1 MRKKYLS
8 ALLFGVLLVASTGTF
23 TSCKDYDDDI
33 NNLQE
38 QISGQ
43 EGVSTKISA
52 IESTISS
59 LQSAQS
65 GLQSAIDA
73 AESAAQQAAL
83 AAQNAAIE
91 AAKADLEAAKAELQA
106 AATADKEELQA
117 AIATV
122 NETLAGISGSIQTLE
137 QFKTNTEASLE
148 ALAQAD
154 TNLQNAIT
162 DLEASVAENAK
173 QIAANKAAIEAQVA
187 ALDKYKALTGADI
200 DALKASI
207 EAIEAGQLTEE
218 MTNKIAEQVTEAV
231 GAELDLISAAFSK
244 AVTFVTIVNPYLN
257 GSDNAD
263 IQGSAYTLDL
273 RTATA
278 RVDYTFG
285 KDEAEASMYEIANQR
300 EFKKG
305 ERAFLSDSI
314 IIRVSPTNA
323 VLTPQQ
329 ISFVN
334 SEKQTL
340 DQLVTIESVEP
351 VKGMVTRGISANGLW
366 KVNFKLNETN
376 YKDEAYNAASKYDY
390 TEGMDAEKIKD
401 LKNIMYAVAVKD
413 SPEDTERYVTSG
425 YDLTLGNEY
434 DFVYNLEFMVNDESY
449 TNIRN
454 RFLYAEERTND
465 YTNDNGGRSWVVDS
479 DQNLL
484 YDNAWEL
491 DSEGELQEQGGTFLT
506 EVDGSESG
514 ERTIYGKRQ
523 KYYTLGVEDNRN
535 SRPFFMVKPN
545 EAFTVKLGN
554 RYTTDEEL
562 AGIYGFYVT
571 LDANRAVE
579 SAPSEINAWNSYE
592 PNIEGLNQITTG
604 NEITLNIKDDNA
616 NGDIVGFRVYAI
628 NQDGTLVDP
637 DGKAFYVSVG
647 DISQIEMTNIE
658 YMPTN
663 ISDQTITDIEIPSE
677 LTQLFSQ
684 SDQYYATDYEVDFEN
699 NPVVTKNGNTYR
711 SGFGIDFVD
720 ENGNI
725 TWPQNAETI
734 QIRLW
739 DAPWTYKDGGTYSLT
754 FNIRNGKDAVVR
766 TVKVSFT
773 KEMPTFPSEFSMK
786 NNQLTNGAKEVVVD
800 FNNWNINPV
809 HNLGTAFNGISTADN
824 AIVDWNYTF
833 TSDNDQIVFNSDW
846 INNDN
851 RYGFYLDVDNMD
863 EAAKLFSDKNTTD
876 KVYNV
881 TVGYV
886 YEGISSES
894 DNANYEV
901 DAPTDKNFKMRLVCG
916 NGLTS
921 EWKKYDSK
929 KAPIH
934 EKIVYGDPTTRIA
947 AANILKLKEGN
958 TDITG
963 RLTANQIK
971 DCHLAT
977 GGVNDEYFTVEFD
990 ATTQEFVFKTVLSNN
1005 PPVSDIKGAELKFT
1019 LVDVFGHENPESYKY
1034 IDITLK

>member
-8 ALLFGVLLVASTGTF
+8 ALLFGALLVASTGTF

-83 AAQNAAIE
+83 TAQNAAIE

-162 DLEASVAENAK
+162 ELEASVAENAQ
-173 QIAANKAAIEAQVA
+173 QIAANKTAIEAQVA
-187 ALDKYKALTGADI
+187 ALDEYKALTGADI

-218 MTNKIAEQVTEAV
+218 MANKIAEQVTETV
-231 GAELDLISAAFSK
+231 GAELDVISAAFSK
-244 AVTFVTIVNPYLN
+244 AVTFVTVVNYNLN
-257 GSDNAD
+257 GSNNS
-263 IQGSAYTLDL
+263 IVQGALTTLDL
-273 RTATA
+273 RTAVA

-285 KDEAEASMYEIANQR
+285 KDEVEAGTYEIANQR

-314 IIRVSPTNA
+314 VIRVSPTNA

-334 SEKQTL
+334 SDKVTL
-340 DQLVTIESVEP
+340 DNLVTIESVEP
-351 VKGMVTRGISANGLW
+351 VKGVATRGISANGLW
-366 KVNFKLNETN
+366 QVKFKLNEAS

-390 TEGMDAEKIKD
+390 KEGMDVEKIKE
-401 LKNIMYAVAVKD
+401 LKDILYAVAVKD
-413 SPEDTERYVTSG
+413 TPEDTERYVTSG

-434 DFVYNLEFMVNDESY
+434 DYHYDLEFMVNDTY
-449 TNIRN
+449 YKDIRN
-454 RFLYAEERTND
+454 RYYYAEERNND
-465 YTNDNGGRSWVVDS
+465 YTNDNQGHTWVVDEQ
-479 DQNLL
+479 QNLL
-484 YDNAWEL
+484 FDKAWDL
-491 DSEGELQEQGGTFLT
+491 DAEGELQEDGTNFLT
-506 EVDGSESG
+506 EVDGIDAG
-514 ERTIYGKRQ
+514 YTRTIYGNKQ
-523 KYYTLGVEDNRN
+523 DWYYGGDERN
-535 SRPFFMVKPN
+535 SRNFFMAKPN
-545 EAFTVKLGN
+545 EAFTVRLGN
-554 RYTTDEEL
+554 ENQSEADL

-571 LDANRAVE
+571 LDSQRAVE
-579 SAPSEINAWNSYE
+579 SAPSEINAWNSYAGK
-592 PNIEGLNQITTG
+592 IEGLNQITTSR
-604 NEITLNIKDDNA
+604 EITLNIKDESA
-616 NGDIVGFRVYAI
+616 NGDIIGFRVYAI

-647 DISQIEMTNIE
+647 NIAQIEVTDVK
-658 YMPTN
+658 YTPTEFN
-663 ISDQTITDIEIPSE
+663 DQVIDEIPIPAE
-677 LTQLFSQ
+677 LTQLFKQ
-684 SDQYYATDYEVDFEN
+684 SMFYRMSDWTVDYEN
-699 NPVVTKNGNTYR
+699 NPVVSKGNNTYK
-711 SGFGIDFVD
+711 SGFRIEFID
-720 ENGNI
+720 ENGNS
-725 TWPQNAETI
+725 TSPYYAETMKI
-734 QIRLW
+734 TLNEL
-739 DAPWTYKDGGTYSLT
+739 PWMYKDGGTYSGT
-754 FNIRNGKDAVVR
+754 FNIRNEKEAVVR

-786 NNQLTNGAKEVVVD
+786 NNQLTNGAKEVVVNI
-800 FNNWNINPV
+800 NNWNNNPV

-824 AIVDWNYTF
+824 AIVDRNYTF

-846 INNDN
+846 INNDD
-851 RYGFYLDVDNMD
+851 RYGFYLDVDNNMND
-863 EAAKLFSDKNTTD
+863 AAKLFSDKNTTD

-894 DNANYEV
+894 DDTNYEV

-921 EWKKYDSK
+921 EWKNYDAK

-934 EKIVYGDPTTRIA
+934 SEIVYGQTTRIA
-947 AANILKLKEGN
+947 AADILKLKEGDTN
-958 TDITG
+958 ITT
-963 RLTANQIK
+963 LTASQIK

-977 GGVNDEYFTVEFD
+977 GGVNDEYFKVSFD
-990 ATTQEFVFKTVLSNN
+990 ESTQEFIFTTILTEN

-1034 IDITLK
+1034 IDITLQ

>member
-8 ALLFGVLLVASTGTF
+8 ALLFGALLFASTGTF

-43 EGVSTKISA
+43 EGVSAKITA

-117 AIATV
+117 AIAAV

-173 QIAANKAAIEAQVA
+173 QIAANKTAIEGQLA
-187 ALDKYKALTGADI
+187 ALDEYKALTGADI

-218 MTNKIAEQVTEAV
+218 MANKIAEQVTETV
-231 GAELDLISAAFSK
+231 GAELDVISAAFSK
-244 AVTFVTIVNPYLN
+244 AVTFVTVVNHKLN
-257 GSDNAD
+257 GSNNN
-263 IQGSAYTLDL
+263 IVQGAHTTLDL
-273 RTATA
+273 RTAVA

-285 KDEAEASMYEIANQR
+285 KDEVEAGTYEIANQR

-314 IIRVSPTNA
+314 VIRVSPTNA

-329 ISFVN
+329 ISFV
-334 SEKQTL
+334 SSDKATL
-340 DQLVTIESVEP
+340 DDLVTIESVEP
-351 VKGMVTRGISANGLW
+351 VKGVATRGISANGLW
-366 KVNFKLNETN
+366 QVKFKLNETN

-390 TEGMDAEKIKD
+390 KEGMEVEKMKELKD
-401 LKNIMYAVAVKD
+401 ILYAVAVKD
-413 SPEDTERYVTSG
+413 TPEDTERYVTSE
-425 YDLTLGNEY
+425 YELTLGNEY
-434 DFVYNLEFMVNDESY
+434 DYHYNLQFRVDDVPYNK
-449 TNIRN
+449 IRN
-454 RFLYAEERTND
+454 RYYYAEERNND
-465 YTNDNGGRSWVVDS
+465 YTNDNQGRTWVVDEQ
-479 DQNLL
+479 QNLL
-484 YDNAWEL
+484 FDKAWDL
-491 DSEGELQEQGGTFLT
+491 DVKGELQEDGTNFLT
-506 EVDGSESG
+506 KVDGTDAG
-514 ERTIYGKRQ
+514 YTQTIYGNKQ
-523 KYYTLGVEDNRN
+523 DWYLGGDDRN
-535 SRPFFMVKPN
+535 SENFFMAKPN
-545 EAFTVKLGN
+545 EAFTVRLGN
-554 RYTTDEEL
+554 EYQSEADL

-571 LDANRAVE
+571 LDSQRAVE
-579 SAPSEINAWNSYE
+579 SAPSEINAWNSYAGK
-592 PNIEGLNQITTG
+592 IEGLNQITTSR
-604 NEITLNIKDDNA
+604 EITLNIKDESA
-616 NGDIVGFRVYAI
+616 NGDIIGFRVYAI

-647 DISQIEMTNIE
+647 NIAQVEVTDIKYTPTDISSTVIE
-658 YMPTN
+658 
-663 ISDQTITDIEIPSE
+663 EIPIPAE
-677 LTQLFSQ
+677 LTQLFKQ
-684 SDQYYATDYEVDFEN
+684 SMYYHMDDWTVDYEN
-699 NPVVTKNGNTYR
+699 NPVVSKGNNTYK
-711 SGFGIDFVD
+711 SGFNVEFVD
-720 ENGNI
+720 ENGNR
-725 TWPQNAETI
+725 TNPYNAETMKI
-734 QIRLW
+734 VLYSS
-739 DAPWTYKDGGTYSLT
+739 PSMYKDGGTYSGT
-754 FNIRNGKDAVVR
+754 FNIRNEKEAVVR

-773 KEMPTFPSEFSMK
+773 KEMPTFPAEFSMK

-800 FNNWNINPV
+800 IHNWNNNLVV

-833 TSDNDQIVFNSDW
+833 TSDNDQIVFNSDLD
-846 INNDN
+846 NNA
-851 RYGFYLDVDNMD
+851 RYGFYLNVDNMD

-886 YEGISSES
+886 YKDISSES
-894 DNANYEV
+894 DDNDYEV
-901 DAPTDKNFKMRLVCG
+901 DAPADKNFKMRLVCG

-921 EWKKYDSK
+921 EWKKYDDK
-929 KAPIH
+929 KAPVH
-934 EKIVYGDPTTRIA
+934 EKIVYGSTTPTRIKA
-947 AANILKLKEGN
+947 ADILKLKEGN
-958 TDITG
+958 TDIT

-977 GGVNDEYFTVEFD
+977 GGVNDEYFKVSFD
-990 ATTQEFVFKTVLSNN
+990 ADAQEFIFTTVLTEN

>member
-8 ALLFGVLLVASTGTF
+8 ALLFGALLFASTGTF

-43 EGVSTKISA
+43 EGVSAKITA

-173 QIAANKAAIEAQVA
+173 QIAANKTAIEGQLA
-187 ALDKYKALTGADI
+187 ALDEYKALTGADI

-218 MTNKIAEQVTEAV
+218 MANKIAEQVTETV
-231 GAELDLISAAFSK
+231 GAELDVISAAFSK
-244 AVTFVTIVNPYLN
+244 AVTFVTLTNPYLDS
-257 GSDNAD
+257 SDYA
-263 IQGSAYTLDL
+263 IQGNSSRLDL
-273 RTATA
+273 RTTKA
-278 RVDYTFG
+278 RQNYTFG
-285 KDEAEASMYEIANQR
+285 KDEAEASRYTIENQH
-300 EFKKG
+300 EFKID
-305 ERAFLSDSI
+305 EQAFLTDSV

-323 VLTPQQ
+323 VLTAGQ

-334 SEKQTL
+334 SELGTL
-340 DQLVTIESVEP
+340 DQLVTVESVEP
-351 VKGMVTRGISANGLW
+351 VKGTVTRGVSANGLW
-366 KVNFKLNETN
+366 KVKFKLNEAN
-376 YKDEAYNAASKYDY
+376 YSEVAYQTASLYGYK
-390 TEGMDAEKIKD
+390 EGMDDKEIND
-401 LKNIMYAVAVKD
+401 LSSIAYAIAVKD
-413 SPEDTERYVTSG
+413 TPEETDRYVTSD
-425 YDLTLGNEY
+425 YSLTLGREY
-434 DFVYNLEFMVNDESY
+434 KPVYGLRFKVNDEKVSDL
-449 TNIRN
+449 RN
-454 RFLYAEERTND
+454 RFYQAED
-465 YTNDNGGRSWVVDS
+465 YTFVMDEAK
-479 DQNLL
+479 NLR
-484 YDNAWEL
+484 YDYAWETEYNDDL
-491 DSEGELQEQGGTFLT
+491 GYDDIVSENGEFVK
-506 EVDGSESG
+506 EVDAIDAGYSNE
-514 ERTIYGKRQ
+514 IDGKEY
-523 KYYTLGVEDNRN
+523 KWYYRGDERN
-535 SRPFFMVKPN
+535 SRPFFAVKPN
-545 EAFTVKLGN
+545 EAFTVSLD
-554 RYTTDEEL
+554 YTPERL
-562 AGIYGFYVT
+562 SGIYGFYVT
-571 LDANRAVE
+571 LDADRAVE
-579 SAPSEINAWNSYE
+579 SAPSEINAWNSYAA
-592 PNIEGLNQITTG
+592 NIEGLNQITTG
-604 NEITLNIKDDNA
+604 SQITLNIKDASA
-616 NGDIVGFRVYAI
+616 NGDIIGFRVHAI

-637 DGKAFYVSVG
+637 DGKAFYVAVG
-647 DISQIEMTNIE
+647 EIAQVELSKMT
-658 YMPTN
+658 YTPTSAWSTN
-663 ISDQTITDIEIPSE
+663 NDPTTNTNWTNTIALPAEI
-677 LTQLFSQ
+677 LDLFKASGCHVEGW
-684 SDQYYATDYEVDFEN
+684 TMNEEN
-699 NPVVTKNGNTYR
+699 NPTPAEFNAQLL
-711 SGFGIDFVD
+711 DA
-720 ENGNI
+720 NGNI
-725 TWPQNAETI
+725 VGNLRRGNTI
-734 QIRLW
+734 YNPSNVTQIRLVLN
-739 DAPWTYKDGGTYSLT
+739 AAAFEYKDNGTYTAT
-754 FNIRNGKDAVVR
+754 FSIKNDKDVVVK

-773 KEMPTFPSEFSMK
+773 KTMPTFPAEFSMK

-800 FNNWNINPV
+800 RHNWNLKPV

-846 INNDN
+846 D

-894 DNANYEV
+894 DDTNYEV
-901 DAPTDKNFKMRLVCG
+901 DAPADKNFKMRLVCG
-916 NGLTS
+916 DGLTS
-921 EWKKYDSK
+921 EWKKYDDK

-934 EKIVYGDPTTRIA
+934 EKIVYGNTTRIA
-947 AANILKLKEGN
+947 AADILKLKEGN
-958 TDITG
+958 TDITE
-963 RLTANQIK
+963 LTANQIK

-977 GGVNDEYFTVEFD
+977 GGVNDEYFKVSFD
-990 ATTQEFVFKTVLSNN
+990 ANDQVFIFTTVLTEN

>member
-8 ALLFGVLLVASTGTF
+8 ALLFGALLVASTGTF

-173 QIAANKAAIEAQVA
+173 QIAANKTAIEAQVA
-187 ALDKYKALTGADI
+187 ALDEYKALTGADI

-218 MTNKIAEQVTEAV
+218 MANKIAEQVTETV
-231 GAELDLISAAFSK
+231 GAELDVISAAFSK
-244 AVTFVTIVNPYLN
+244 AVTFVTVVNYNLN
-257 GSDNAD
+257 GSNNS
-263 IQGSAYTLDL
+263 IVQGALTTLDL
-273 RTATA
+273 RTAVA

-285 KDEAEASMYEIANQR
+285 KDEVEAGTYEIANQR

-314 IIRVSPTNA
+314 VIRVSPTNA

-334 SEKQTL
+334 SDKVTL
-340 DQLVTIESVEP
+340 DDLVTIESVEP
-351 VKGMVTRGISANGLW
+351 VKGVATRGVSANGLW
-366 KVNFKLNETN
+366 QVKFKLNETN
-376 YKDEAYNAASKYDY
+376 YKDETYNAASKYDY
-390 TEGMDAEKIKD
+390 KEGMDVEKMKELKD
-401 LKNIMYAVAVKD
+401 ILYAVAVKD
-413 SPEDTERYVTSG
+413 TPEDTERYVTSE
-425 YDLTLGNEY
+425 YELTLGNEY
-434 DFVYNLEFMVNDESY
+434 NYHYNLEFMVDDVPY
-449 TNIRN
+449 YNIRN
-454 RFLYAEERTND
+454 RFLYAEERTDDYSND
-465 YTNDNGGRSWVVDS
+465 RRSWVVDNN
-479 DQNLL
+479 QNLL
-484 YDNAWEL
+484 YDSAWDL
-491 DSEGELQEQGGTFLT
+491 DAEGELQEEGNSFLT
-506 EVDGSESG
+506 EIDGNEYG
-514 ERTIYGKRQ
+514 EQEIYGKKQ
-523 KYYTLGVEDNRN
+523 KLYSGEDNRN
-535 SRPFFMVKPN
+535 SRPFFMAKPN
-545 EAFTVKLGN
+545 EAFKVRLGYKN
-554 RYTTDEEL
+554 QPELDL

-571 LDANRAVE
+571 LDSQRAVE
-579 SAPSEINAWNSYE
+579 SAPSEINAWNSYAGK
-592 PNIEGLNQITTG
+592 IEGLNQITTSR
-604 NEITLNIKDDNA
+604 EITLNIKDESA
-616 NGDIVGFRVYAI
+616 NGDIIGFRVYAI

-647 DISQIEMTNIE
+647 NIAQVE
-658 YMPTN
+658 VTDVKYTPEN
-663 ISDQTITDIEIPSE
+663 INDQTIDEIPVPSE
-677 LTQLFSQ
+677 LSQLFNQ
-684 SDQYYATDYEVDFEN
+684 SENYTISSVTDWEVDDEN
-699 NPVVTKNGNTYR
+699 NPIVSKNGTQYKGNFY
-711 SGFGIDFVD
+711 IEFVD
-720 ENGNI
+720 ENGNVPYLLKDATAI
-725 TWPQNAETI
+725 R
-734 QIRLW
+734 IRLQHL
-739 DAPWTYKDGGTYSLT
+739 PWMYKDGGTYSGT
-754 FNIRNGKDAVVR
+754 FNIRNEKDAVVR

-800 FNNWNINPV
+800 INNWNNNPV

-846 INNDN
+846 INNDD
-851 RYGFYLDVDNMD
+851 RYGFYLDVDNNMND
-863 EAAKLFSDKNTTD
+863 AAKLFSDKNTTD

-894 DNANYEV
+894 DDTNYEV

-921 EWKKYDSK
+921 EWKNYDAK

-934 EKIVYGDPTTRIA
+934 SEIVYGKTTRIA
-947 AANILKLKEGN
+947 AADILKLKEGDTN
-958 TDITG
+958 ITT
-963 RLTANQIK
+963 LTASQIK

-977 GGVNDEYFTVEFD
+977 GGVNDEYFKVSFD
-990 ATTQEFVFKTVLSNN
+990 ESTQEFIFTTILTEN

-1034 IDITLK
+1034 IDITLQ

>member
-8 ALLFGVLLVASTGTF
+8 ALLFGALLFASTGTF

-43 EGVSTKISA
+43 EGVSAKISA

-117 AIATV
+117 AIAAV

-173 QIAANKAAIEAQVA
+173 QIAANKTAIEGQLA
-187 ALDKYKALTGADI
+187 ALDEYKALTGADI

-218 MTNKIAEQVTEAV
+218 MANKIAEQVTETV
-231 GAELDLISAAFSK
+231 GAELDVISAAFSK
-244 AVTFVTIVNPYLN
+244 AVTFVTVVNYKLN
-257 GSDNAD
+257 GSNNS
-263 IQGSAYTLDL
+263 IVQGALNTLDL
-273 RTATA
+273 RTAVA

-285 KDEAEASMYEIANQR
+285 KDEVEAGTYEIANQR

-314 IIRVSPTNA
+314 VIRVSPTNA

-329 ISFVN
+329 ISFV
-334 SEKQTL
+334 SSDKATL
-340 DQLVTIESVEP
+340 DDLVTIESVEP
-351 VKGMVTRGISANGLW
+351 VKGVATTRGISANGLW
-366 KVNFKLNETN
+366 QVKFKLNETN

-390 TEGMDAEKIKD
+390 KEGMEVEKMKELKD
-401 LKNIMYAVAVKD
+401 ILYAVAVKD
-413 SPEDTERYVTSG
+413 TPEDTERYVTSE
-425 YDLTLGNEY
+425 YNLTLGNEY
-434 DFVYNLEFMVNDESY
+434 DYHYNLQFMVDDVPYSD
-449 TNIRN
+449 IRN
-454 RFLYAEERTND
+454 RYYYAEERNND
-465 YTNDNGGRSWVVDS
+465 YTNDNQGRTWVVDEQ
-479 DQNLL
+479 QNLL
-484 YDNAWEL
+484 FDKAWDL
-491 DSEGELQEQGGTFLT
+491 DTKGELQEDGTNFLT
-506 EVDGSESG
+506 KVDGIDAG
-514 ERTIYGKRQ
+514 YTQTIYGNKQ
-523 KYYTLGVEDNRN
+523 DWYLGGDDRN
-535 SRPFFMVKPN
+535 SENFFMAKPN
-545 EAFTVKLGN
+545 EAFTVRLG
-554 RYTTDEEL
+554 YKDQPEADL

-571 LDANRAVE
+571 LDSQRAVE
-579 SAPSEINAWNSYE
+579 SAPSEINAWNSYAGK
-592 PNIEGLNQITTG
+592 IEGLNQITTSR
-604 NEITLNIKDDNA
+604 EITLNIKDESA
-616 NGDIVGFRVYAI
+616 NGDIIGFRVYAI

-647 DISQIEMTNIE
+647 NIAQVEVTDIKYTPTDISSIVIE
-658 YMPTN
+658 
-663 ISDQTITDIEIPSE
+663 EIPIPAE
-677 LTQLFSQ
+677 LTQLFKQ
-684 SDQYYATDYEVDFEN
+684 SMYYRMTDWTVDYEN
-699 NPVVTKNGNTYR
+699 NPVVSKNGNTYK
-711 SGFGIDFVD
+711 SGFNVEFVD
-720 ENGNI
+720 ENGNR
-725 TWPQNAETI
+725 TNPYNAETMKI
-734 QIRLW
+734 VLYSS
-739 DAPWTYKDGGTYSLT
+739 PSMYKDGGTYSGT
-754 FNIRNGKDAVVR
+754 FNIRNEKDAVVR

-786 NNQLTNGAKEVVVD
+786 NNQLTNGAKEVVVNI
-800 FNNWNINPV
+800 NNWNNDPV

-833 TSDNDQIVFNSDW
+833 TSDNDQIVFKSDW
-846 INNDN
+846 TGED

-894 DNANYEV
+894 DDTDYEV

-921 EWKKYDSK
+921 EWKKYDDK

-934 EKIVYGDPTTRIA
+934 EKIVYGSTTPTRIKA
-947 AANILKLKEGN
+947 ADILKLKEGN
-958 TDITG
+958 TDIT

-977 GGVNDEYFTVEFD
+977 GGVNDEYFKVSFD
-990 ATTQEFVFKTVLSNN
+990 ADAQEFIFTTVLTEN

>member
-8 ALLFGVLLVASTGTF
+8 ALLFGALLFASTGTF

-43 EGVSTKISA
+43 EGVSAKISA

-117 AIATV
+117 AIAAV

-173 QIAANKAAIEAQVA
+173 QIAANKTAIEGQLA
-187 ALDKYKALTGADI
+187 ALDEYKALTGADI

-218 MTNKIAEQVTEAV
+218 MANKIAEQVTETV
-231 GAELDLISAAFSK
+231 GAELDVISAAFSK
-244 AVTFVTIVNPYLN
+244 AVTFVTVVNYKLN
-257 GSDNAD
+257 GSNNS
-263 IQGSAYTLDL
+263 IVQGALNTLDL
-273 RTATA
+273 RTAVA

-285 KDEAEASMYEIANQR
+285 KDEVEAGTYEIANQR

-314 IIRVSPTNA
+314 VIRVSPTNA

-329 ISFVN
+329 ISFV
-334 SEKQTL
+334 SSDKATL
-340 DQLVTIESVEP
+340 DDLVTIESVEP
-351 VKGMVTRGISANGLW
+351 VKGVATTRGISANGLW
-366 KVNFKLNETN
+366 QVKFKLNETN

-390 TEGMDAEKIKD
+390 KEGMEVEKMKELKD
-401 LKNIMYAVAVKD
+401 ILYAVAVKD
-413 SPEDTERYVTSG
+413 TPEDTERYVTSE
-425 YDLTLGNEY
+425 YNLTLGNEY
-434 DFVYNLEFMVNDESY
+434 DYHYNLQFMVDDVPYSD
-449 TNIRN
+449 IRN
-454 RFLYAEERTND
+454 RYYYAEERNND
-465 YTNDNGGRSWVVDS
+465 YTNDNQGRTWVVDEQ
-479 DQNLL
+479 QNLL
-484 YDNAWEL
+484 FDKAWDL
-491 DSEGELQEQGGTFLT
+491 DTKGELQEDGTNFLT
-506 EVDGSESG
+506 KVDGIDAG
-514 ERTIYGKRQ
+514 YTQTIYGNKQ
-523 KYYTLGVEDNRN
+523 DWYLGGDDRN
-535 SRPFFMVKPN
+535 SENFFMAKPN
-545 EAFTVKLGN
+545 EAFTVRLGYKN
-554 RYTTDEEL
+554 QPEADL

-571 LDANRAVE
+571 LDSQRAVE
-579 SAPSEINAWNSYE
+579 SAPSEINAWNSYAGK
-592 PNIEGLNQITTG
+592 IEGLNQITTSR
-604 NEITLNIKDDNA
+604 EITLNIKDESA
-616 NGDIVGFRVYAI
+616 NGDIIGFRVYAI

-647 DISQIEMTNIE
+647 NIAQIEVTDVK
-658 YMPTN
+658 YTPTEIN
-663 ISDQTITDIEIPSE
+663 DQVIDEIPIPAE
-677 LTQLFSQ
+677 LTQLFKQ
-684 SDQYYATDYEVDFEN
+684 SMYYRMDDWTVDYEN
-699 NPVVTKNGNTYR
+699 NPVVSKGNYTYK
-711 SGFGIDFVD
+711 SGFGIAFID
-720 ENGNI
+720 ENGKS
-725 TWPQNAETI
+725 TSPYYAETMKI
-734 QIRLW
+734 TLN
-739 DAPWTYKDGGTYSLT
+739 DLPWMYKDGGTYSGT
-754 FNIRNGKDAVVR
+754 FNIRNEKDAVVR

-786 NNQLTNGAKEVVVD
+786 NNQLTNGAKEVVVNI
-800 FNNWNINPV
+800 NNWNNNPV

-833 TSDNDQIVFNSDW
+833 TSDNDQIVFKSDW
-846 INNDN
+846 TGED

-894 DNANYEV
+894 DDNNYEV

-921 EWKKYDSK
+921 EWKNYDDK

-934 EKIVYGDPTTRIA
+934 EKIVYGDRTTRIA
-947 AANILKLKEGN
+947 AADILKLKEGDTN
-958 TDITG
+958 ITN
-963 RLTANQIK
+963 LTANQIK